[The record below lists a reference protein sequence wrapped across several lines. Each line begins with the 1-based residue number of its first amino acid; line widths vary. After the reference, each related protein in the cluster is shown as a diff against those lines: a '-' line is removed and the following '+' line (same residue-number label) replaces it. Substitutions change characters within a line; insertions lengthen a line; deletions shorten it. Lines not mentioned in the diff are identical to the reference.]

1 MATAATD
8 PGFGITDLVC
18 GYAANLSF
26 EDLPPEVIST
36 AKRLVLDSLGSALAG
51 TTLGDGG
58 PEVTSVVRASG
69 GNPEATILGF
79 DEKVSAVMAALA
91 NGATVHALNYDS
103 IGAWGGHPGTF
114 ALTAP
119 LAVAER
125 QGGVSGREFIASLVA
140 GVEVEMRAVSALL
153 RAGVDTKGRF
163 LEGQILS
170 YLGATL
176 SAGRVL
182 RLSPEEMDSALGVM
196 LMQVSGTRQVVIYGD
211 PPAKGIY
218 SAFPNHGGVLSALLA
233 KEGLSARCQA
243 IEGGAGLYA
252 MFYDGV
258 YDPEAFREALGEEF
272 HMLNAAFKP
281 WPTSGLVHPFID
293 GALQIQ
299 QEHDIDPAMIES
311 VHLTGDPQLKNWFE
325 PVEERRRPT
334 SAASAANS
342 VVFGTA
348 KALINR
354 AVTLQDFT
362 PEGMTQ
368 PDVLALTKKMDH
380 SLDPSLGIRAG
391 VIEVVTTS
399 GARIARRQEAPLG
412 QPDNP
417 LSDDQLV
424 QKFRDCAQHSARPIA
439 EEALDRVIDFI
450 DHLEDVPDVAVM
462 TALLGGRK
470 TA

>member
-1 MATAATD
+1 MATSLPD
-8 PGFGITDLVC
+8 PGAGITDLVC
-18 GYAANLSF
+18 DYAANLSY
-26 EDLPPEVIST
+26 EDLPPDVIST

-51 TTLGDGG
+51 TTMGDGG
-58 PEVTSVVRASG
+58 PEVTAVVLASG
-69 GNPEATILGF
+69 GNPEATVLGF

-103 IGAWGGHPGTF
+103 IGAEGGHPGTF

-119 LAVAER
+119 LAMAER
-125 QGGVSGREFIASLVA
+125 QGGVNGKEFIASLVA

-196 LMQVSGTRQVVIYGD
+196 LMQVSGTRQVVICGD

-218 SAFPNHGGVLSALLA
+218 SAFPNQGGVLSALLA
-233 KEGLSARCQA
+233 REGLGARCQA
-243 IEGGAGLYA
+243 IEGQAGLYA
-252 MFYDGV
+252 MFYNDV
-258 YDPEAFREALGEEF
+258 YDPLAFREDLGEDF

-281 WPTSGLVHPFID
+281 WPTSGLVHPFIEA
-293 GALQIQ
+293 ALQIQ
-299 QEHDIDPAMIES
+299 REHDIDPTTIAQ
-311 VHLTGDPQLKNWFE
+311 VHLTANPQTKNWFE
-325 PVEERRRPT
+325 PVEERRQPT

-342 VVFGTA
+342 IVFGTA
-348 KALINR
+348 KGLINR

-362 PEGMTQ
+362 KEGMAQ
-368 PDVLALTKKMDH
+368 ADVLALTEKMDH
-380 SLDPSLGIRAG
+380 SFDSALSRRSG
-391 VIEVVTTS
+391 VVEVVTTS
-399 GARIARRQEAPLG
+399 GATFVKRQDAPPG

-417 LSDDQLV
+417 LSDEQLV
-424 QKFRDCAQHSARPIA
+424 EKFRDCAQYSARPITD
-439 EEALDRVIDFI
+439 EALDRVIDFV
-450 DHLEDVPDVAVM
+450 DHLEDAPDVAVL
-462 TALLGGRK
+462 TALLGGR
-470 TA
+470 AA